1 MNDGSQDQSSLA
13 FRSIH
18 LGYQYNENSIYF
30 LSESEIHLVVVLMCR
45 KPRAAEGLSE
55 CSTIPLA
62 IFPKVER
69 AGAAA
74 EEPV

>member
-1 MNDGSQDQSSLA
+1 M
-13 FRSIH
+13 
-18 LGYQYNENSIYF
+18 YF
-30 LSESEIHLVVVLMCR
+30 LSESEIQLVVVPICR
-45 KPRAAEGLSE
+45 KRHAVEGLSE

-74 EEPV
+74 EAPVCTFEFHGQRRTRVNHQPQS